1 MTIIVLNRIKSP
13 PDALSYQWRGT
24 VVRTS
29 CWVAWPA
36 SNCSPFIMRGPWD
49 LRVMTHGDS
58 FSHVGNFF
66 SPEVCSALGR
76 VLADPAWCH
85 LYDSLI
91 LSRLS
96 INYHYI
102 WQGVINR
109 PKCYVCAFFCL
120 VALNPKTKIEK
131 FPNQYFVCF
140 AGQWWLQWTVKHQ
153 DGARWDGSTRFN
165 EGRTGF
171 FSSLF

>member
-1 MTIIVLNRIKSP
+1 MERYSGENFMLGRVTGVKLLSIHNERALRSKSN
-13 PDALSYQWRGT
+13 DSWWQLF
-24 VVRTS
+24 S
-29 CWVAWPA
+29 CWK
-36 SNCSPFIMRGPWD
+36 
-49 LRVMTHGDS
+49 
-58 FSHVGNFF
+58 FF

-109 PKCYVCAFFCL
+109 PKCYVCAFFLLSCSQ
-120 VALNPKTKIEK
+120 PKTKIEK